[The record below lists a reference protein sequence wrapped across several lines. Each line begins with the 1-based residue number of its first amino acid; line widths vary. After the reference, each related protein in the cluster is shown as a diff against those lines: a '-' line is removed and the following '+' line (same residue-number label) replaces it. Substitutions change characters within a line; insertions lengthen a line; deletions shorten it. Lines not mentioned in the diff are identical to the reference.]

1 MQAAVDWVNGWVWSP
16 ALVYLCL
23 AVGLYF
29 SIHTRF
35 MQVRHMGGM
44 LGQMFRG
51 KSSAAGVSSF
61 QALTIALSGRVG
73 TGNIAGVA
81 TAIGFG
87 GPGAVFWMWMVAF
100 LGAATAYV
108 ESTLGQIYKTEHHGL
123 YRGGPAYYI
132 EKGLGWRRYALV
144 FALAT
149 LIACG
154 VLLPGVQTNS
164 IAAAM
169 ENAFH
174 IAPAVSGTIIVI
186 LLGLIIFGGVR
197 RIAQVTQIVVPF
209 MALGY
214 MLAAAVVVVLNIE
227 QLPGV
232 IVLIVSSAFGAEAG
246 FGAMMGLAIQWGV
259 KRGVYSN
266 EAGQGT
272 GPHAAAAA
280 EVSHPAAQG
289 LVQAFSVYIDTLFVC
304 TATALMILIAGTY
317 NVTGAD
323 GAPVFTGLANISAG
337 TGFTQAAMESV
348 LPGFGAMFVA
358 VALFFFAFTTVLAY
372 YYIAETNLA
381 YLTRNIR
388 ADGLMFGL
396 RIALIGSALYGCIR
410 TSDLAW
416 GLGDIGVGVMAWLNI
431 FAVLALRR
439 PALLALRD
447 YEAQQAKGRLQPDFD
462 PRPLGI
468 ENAAWWVERAQGRKR
483 RA

>member
-35 MQVRHMGGM
+35 MQLRHMGGM

-100 LGAATAYV
+100 LGAATAYI

-164 IAAAM
+164 IAAA
-169 ENAFH
+169 
-174 IAPAVSGTIIVI
+174 
-186 LLGLIIFGGVR
+186 
-197 RIAQVTQIVVPF
+197 
-209 MALGY
+209 
-214 MLAAAVVVVLNIE
+214 
-227 QLPGV
+227 
-232 IVLIVSSAFGAEAG
+232 
-246 FGAMMGLAIQWGV
+246 
-259 KRGVYSN
+259 K
-266 EAGQGT
+266 
-272 GPHAAAAA
+272 
-280 EVSHPAAQG
+280 
-289 LVQAFSVYIDTLFVC
+289 
-304 TATALMILIAGTY
+304 
-317 NVTGAD
+317 
-323 GAPVFTGLANISAG
+323 
-337 TGFTQAAMESV
+337 
-348 LPGFGAMFVA
+348 
-358 VALFFFAFTTVLAY
+358 
-372 YYIAETNLA
+372 
-381 YLTRNIR
+381 
-388 ADGLMFGL
+388 
-396 RIALIGSALYGCIR
+396 
-410 TSDLAW
+410 
-416 GLGDIGVGVMAWLNI
+416 
-431 FAVLALRR
+431 
-439 PALLALRD
+439 
-447 YEAQQAKGRLQPDFD
+447 
-462 PRPLGI
+462 
-468 ENAAWWVERAQGRKR
+468 
-483 RA
+483 